1 MCPMLKDRDHTF
13 INYVYSRQILEGIM
27 HKLQINLGTSFDIN
41 STLDTLCNKQNNNS
55 LFNHIINMT
64 FTSMIQHIW
73 CERNSRIF
81 KGIEMPAQIR
91 NTLISQD
98 CKILIQNKLDS
109 NKISRELELIL
120 WNFDVRNSTSQD
132 LRPPLVL
139 VRQ

>member
-1 MCPMLKDRDHTF
+1 MSICGLLANLKRLNTKERIGRWNSNIDRTCVLCSNLHEDRDHIF

-55 LFNHIINMT
+55 LFNHIINTT

-81 KGIEMPAQIR
+81 KGIEKCLLKSE
-91 NTLISQD
+91 THVYL
-98 CKILIQNKLDS
+98 KIAK
-109 NKISRELELIL
+109 
-120 WNFDVRNSTSQD
+120 F
-132 LRPPLVL
+132 
-139 VRQ
+139 